1 MAERHKL
8 AFRSN
13 MKKKTVPLAFVL
25 TLLALLMLVASARAT
40 VDPLQQEIIT
50 TITLDE
56 EPQCIVVNEQT
67 NRIYVGVKDGLVII
81 DGETDTIIA
90 EILPDVEVVAL
101 AVDPQTNRIYAAEYG
116 DKIVVIDGSTNQQ
129 VGEIDEGIYNQY
141 ELAVNPT
148 TNLVYIADWTTILGY
163 YDKIFVYSGETFTAV
178 SQINI
183 PGSDEHTI
191 VERIGLAVNAETN
204 LVYATWSG
212 NNNLYVIDGS
222 THQIIDNVSPS
233 SFSREVSVNT
243 YTNYVYVG
251 DAVLDGDTL
260 VEVLSDYDGTVEAV
274 DPVNNLLYTADYHN
288 LYVLNGTTHGT
299 VTSLE
304 LEWFFSSYFDYV
316 GVNCETDKVYL
327 VNSDDNEIPV
337 VLIPEFHALIS
348 TMLVLFVL
356 TVAFFLY
363 RRTASEKPIHKQS
376 SAH

>member
-1 MAERHKL
+1 MAERHKF

-13 MKKKTVPLAFVL
+13 MKKKTVSLAFVL
-25 TLLALLMLVASARAT
+25 TLLTLLMLVAFARAT

-56 EPQCIVVNEQT
+56 EPQCIAVNEQT
-67 NRIYVGVKDGLVII
+67 NRIYVGVEDGLVII
-81 DGETDTIIA
+81 DGETDTVIE

-101 AVDPQTNRIYAAEYG
+101 ALNPQTNRLYAAEYG
-116 DKIVVIDGSTNQQ
+116 DKIFVIDVSTNQQ
-129 VGEIDEGIYNQY
+129 VGEIDEGIYRQSDI
-141 ELAVNPT
+141 AVNPV
-148 TNLVYIADWTTILGY
+148 TNLIYIEDRTVVMGSYDRVVVYD
-163 YDKIFVYSGETFTAV
+163 GETNAFVRAV
-178 SQINI
+178 NI
-183 PGSDEHTI
+183 PGSNEHPTI
-191 VERIGLAVNAETN
+191 ETIGVAVNPETN
-204 LVYATWSG
+204 RVYITWSG
-212 NNNLYVIDGS
+212 NNSLYMADGDMYEILE
-222 THQIIDNVSPS
+222 TVVPS
-233 SFSREVSVNT
+233 SFSREVMVNP

-251 DAVLDGDTL
+251 NAVLDGETL

-304 LEWFFSSYFDYV
+304 IEWFFSSYFDCV
-316 GVNCETDKVYL
+316 GVNSETDKVYL

-356 TVAFFLY
+356 AAAFFLY
-363 RRTASEKPIHKQS
+363 RRKASEEPIHRQS